1 MVEALGFAIVRESC
15 NFLMQV
21 VVWAAI
27 FIVVFSSWWMAL
39 FSLQGIPR
47 HPDMGQGGKSVG
59 CWSVCAFSVRVF
71 LTSRVSAK
79 W

>member
-47 HPDMGQGGKSVG
+47 HPDMGQV
-59 CWSVCAFSVRVF
+59 VRQLAAGRFVF
-71 LTSRVSAK
+71 FLFECFRLREYRPLL
-79 W
+79 